1 LAASINYKINPHL
14 SITFDGLNLNNPV
27 LKYYSN
33 PQQPQA
39 FYSNGRQYYLGVRVS
54 L

>member
-1 LAASINYKINPHL
+1 L
-14 SITFDGLNLNNPV
+14 SGIATLPRNIVIDV

-39 FYSNGRQYYLGVRVS
+39 FYSNGRQYYLGVRLS